1 MTEEA
6 KPEILTPE
14 QHLLK
19 TYLVMASV
27 GPASTIKRDIIRTML
42 NDVVRQGI
50 EEAAAEVATHWNYR
64 STTVNQKEQAG
75 RSKCALL
82 SLALRRKPLP

>member
-19 TYLVMASV
+19 TLSWHQLDL
-27 GPASTIKRDIIRTML
+27 PPLSSRDIIRTML

-64 STTVNQKEQAG
+64 STTVNQ
-75 RSKCALL
+75 
-82 SLALRRKPLP
+82 